1 MIDSVT
7 VKQIQDCHLYTF
19 IDGAYLNDRQ
29 PEDVARALVD
39 GGSDII
45 QLRMKN
51 ASAEEMIHIAE
62 RVHPITLAAGV
73 PLVINDH
80 IDAALAV
87 GAEYIHLGQED
98 FFDGGYHTVQD
109 VFQGKTVS
117 GGLPHVGLS
126 SHAPAQALRAV
137 DAGAVYLGVGPVFA
151 TRTKPQAVPVT
162 LEYVR
167 WASENIRIPWFA
179 IGSVNLSNLEQV
191 MEAGARRVCAVS
203 DILNAPD
210 IAGRCREYKKI
221 LSHFE

>member
-1 MIDSVT
+1 M
-7 VKQIQDCHLYTF
+7 KQIQDCYLYTF
-19 IDGAYLNDRQ
+19 IDGAYLNGRR

-51 ASAEEMIHIAE
+51 APVEEVIHVAE
-62 RVHPITLAAGV
+62 RVHPITQAAGV

-87 GAEYIHLGQED
+87 GAEYVHLGQED

-109 VFQGKTVS
+109 VFLGKKVS
-117 GGLPHVGLS
+117 GGFPHVGLS

-167 WASENIRIPWFA
+167 WASENIHSPWFA

-210 IAGRCREYKKI
+210 IAQRCREYKKI

>member
-1 MIDSVT
+1 MN
-7 VKQIQDCHLYTF
+7 QIQDCHLYTF
-19 IDGAYLNDRQ
+19 IDGAYLNGRR
-29 PEDVARALVD
+29 PEDVARALVE

-45 QLRMKN
+45 QLRMKT
-51 ASAEEMIHIAE
+51 ASVEEVIRIAE
-62 RVHPITLAAGV
+62 RVHPITQAAGV

-80 IDAALAV
+80 LEAALAI
-87 GAEYIHLGQED
+87 GAEYVHLGQED

-117 GGLPHVGLS
+117 AGFPDVGLS

-137 DAGAVYLGVGPVFA
+137 EAGAVYLGVGPVFA

-210 IAGRCREYKKI
+210 IARRCREYKKI
-221 LSHFE
+221 LSRLR